1 MVVVGL
7 DLGEMKMSCSRI
19 VFFSAESHVY
29 TYHYSSWKKL
39 SYKKF
44 IAIAALKLE
53 EIMR

>member
-1 MVVVGL
+1 VVVVGL

-29 TYHYSSWKKL
+29 TYYYSSWKKC
-39 SYKKF
+39 YKKF